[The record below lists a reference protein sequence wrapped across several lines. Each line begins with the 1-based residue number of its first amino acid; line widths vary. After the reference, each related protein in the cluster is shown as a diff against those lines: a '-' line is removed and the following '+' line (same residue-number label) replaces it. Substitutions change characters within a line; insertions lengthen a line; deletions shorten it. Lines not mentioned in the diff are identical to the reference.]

1 MDDDL
6 DYAAGLLFFTIAAI
20 YLSRDRGANRPVR
33 WWVHPINQVREHE
46 GAWSLLMERF
56 RHEFP
61 DKHHG
66 CMRVSKDQ
74 FDVILSFVQPAIQKQ
89 DTQLRKCIPADQRL
103 CVTLVYLATGDS
115 FQTLALLFRIGE
127 STARAIVYETCQ
139 ALWETTSGTF
149 LKTPTTPE
157 EWQAIAAEFHRQW
170 NFPHCL
176 GSIDGKHCAMQAPAN
191 TGSHFYNYKKHFSMV
206 LMAVSD
212 ASYKFTY
219 VDVGTPGR
227 WSDGGTFDYCS
238 LNACMEA
245 GNLNVPAASPLPG

>member
-20 YLSRDRGANRPVR
+20 YLRYDKGANRPVRR

-46 GAWSLLMERF
+46 GAWSLLMGHF
-56 RHEFP
+56 QHEFP
-61 DKHHG
+61 DKHYG
-66 CMRVSKDQ
+66 CMRVSKDSSMLFCPSSSQ
-74 FDVILSFVQPAIQKQ
+74 RFKSRILSCENVYLLTN
-89 DTQLRKCIPADQRL
+89 D

-139 ALWETTSGTF
+139 ALWKTMSGTF